1 MAVTNDLARG
11 RRHAVGLGLLGALL
25 VSLLSPTH
33 IDGREAVASAEV
45 FLDHR
50 AEDASLSDDGRT
62 WTVSSRGEQVMIDAQ
77 TGDAVEFVFRP
88 AGE

>member
-33 IDGREAVASAEV
+33 IDGREAVASADV
-45 FLDHR
+45 FP
-50 AEDASLSDDGRT
+50 EDASLSDYGRT